1 MVGFTF
7 ASSVLL
13 AALSLS
19 DAQDGTYSPTPSA
32 TYPPT
37 VTEFP
42 TSSTYE
48 PTLTEYP
55 TYFETYD
62 PTITAYPTTIESPTV
77 TLAMAVSEAR
87 RQQNAAG
94 TKKLSLKGAA
104 TNTDEPCGQD
114 DEDGTGTIPT
124 SARKG
129 SEKRSR
135 RQEKRSQRHAKRAA
149 KRAARK
155 KENRSAMKEKRS
167 AMKEKRSA
175 KKQSRMEKRAAMKE
189 KRATRKDDWACVAQC
204 GKTRSDDTEKC
215 LAECRNAN
223 SVPPGDDTP
232 LFEIA

>member
-1 MVGFTF
+1 MIGFTF

-62 PTITAYPTTIESPTV
+62 PTITAYPTSIESPTV
-77 TLAMAVSEAR
+77 TLAIAVSDAR

-104 TNTDEPCGQD
+104 VSRYHL
-114 DEDGTGTIPT
+114 TILYT
-124 SARKG
+124 MYEFLQYTLVFRIS
-129 SEKRSR
+129 
-135 RQEKRSQRHAKRAA
+135 H
-149 KRAARK
+149 
-155 KENRSAMKEKRS
+155 N
-167 AMKEKRSA
+167 
-175 KKQSRMEKRAAMKE
+175 
-189 KRATRKDDWACVAQC
+189 VLLI
-204 GKTRSDDTEKC
+204 
-215 LAECRNAN
+215 LA
-223 SVPPGDDTP
+223 DKH
-232 LFEIA
+232 

>member
-19 DAQDGTYSPTPSA
+19 DAKDGTYSPTPSA

-77 TLAMAVSEAR
+77 LATAVSEAR
-87 RQQNAAG
+87 RQQNADG
-94 TKKLSLKGAA
+94 TKKLSLKGA
-104 TNTDEPCGQD
+104 EVSRYYL
-114 DEDGTGTIPT
+114 TI
-124 SARKG
+124 
-129 SEKRSR
+129 
-135 RQEKRSQRHAKRAA
+135 
-149 KRAARK
+149 
-155 KENRSAMKEKRS
+155 
-167 AMKEKRSA
+167 
-175 KKQSRMEKRAAMKE
+175 
-189 KRATRKDDWACVAQC
+189 QC
-204 GKTRSDDTEKC
+204 MRVFLQYTLVVGISNVLLI
-215 LAECRNAN
+215 LA
-223 SVPPGDDTP
+223 DKH
-232 LFEIA
+232 